1 MDCSPPGSS
10 IHGIFQAR
18 VPEWGAIA
26 FSDGCWAPFIYLCLV
41 LSVTNLTSSALI
53 LFGKLN
59 TWAIKWVNATTA
71 RNHETE
77 GLVYCLLQKVLSPSP
92 KDPGIRFVWL
102 CEELPSTE
110 SLPEISVRKAGIIML
125 ILLLLDVPWV
135 LNCLVETNWESYSIF
150 STSLTRVEIFL

>member
-1 MDCSPPGSS
+1 MGLIHLNTNQLGRAVGYGCCCYCQVTSVVSDSVRPHGLQPTRLPRPWDSPGKST
-10 IHGIFQAR
+10 G
-18 VPEWGAIA
+18 VGAIA

-53 LFGKLN
+53 LFGKLD

-71 RNHETE
+71 WNLETE

-102 CEELPSTE
+102 REELPSTE
-110 SLPEISVRKAGIIML
+110 SLPE
-125 ILLLLDVPWV
+125 
-135 LNCLVETNWESYSIF
+135 T
-150 STSLTRVEIFL
+150 